1 MMRSKDAGN
10 VLGVNESLEVPPVL
24 ERVDFAQWAGTVE
37 TTTQQRAIEALE
49 RGRVLVC
56 PTLAFTL
63 ETQERQFL
71 SPSCTDGSAKN
82 ISFDPQTGQLR
93 GSACN
98 GDQQAALVAMMV
110 RYATQALGLV
120 QCLLPRYQHAL
131 QQARTSYRPIPAEGR
146 VSSYQQD
153 DRRLHIDAFP
163 SRPTQGRR
171 ILRVFSNVHP
181 ASAPRVWQIG
191 ESFEAFVV
199 KFLPRVRTPW
209 LGSAWLLEQL
219 QITRGRRTRYDHIM
233 LALHD
238 MAKGD
243 ADYQRTA
250 PRVTVP
256 FPPGSTWMAYTDVV
270 LHAVQAGQYL
280 FEQTFHLPVTA
291 MWEPDRSPVR
301 ILEAMCRRPLL
312 EYNTAIRA

>member
-1 MMRSKDAGN
+1 
-10 VLGVNESLEVPPVL
+10 
-24 ERVDFAQWAGTVE
+24 VDFTQWAGTVE
-37 TTTQQRAIEALE
+37 ATTQQRALEALE

-56 PTLAFTL
+56 PTLAFAL
-63 ETQERQFL
+63 EPPEQQFL

-93 GSACN
+93 GSGCK
-98 GDQQAALVAMMV
+98 GEQQAALVAMLA

-120 QCLLPRYQHAL
+120 QRLLPGYQPAL
-131 QQARTSYRPIPAEGR
+131 QQARTSYRPVPAEGR
-146 VSSYQQD
+146 VSSYKQD

-163 SRPTQGRR
+163 SRPTQGQR
-171 ILRVFSNVHP
+171 ILRVFTNVHP

-191 ESFEAFVV
+191 EPFEAFAA
-199 KFLPRVRTPW
+199 KFLPRVRPPW
-209 LGSAWLLEQL
+209 PGSAWFLRQL
-219 QITRGRRTRYDHIM
+219 RITRGRRTRYDHIM

-238 MAKGD
+238 QAKGD

-250 PRVTVP
+250 PRLTVA

-270 LHAVQAGQYL
+270 LHAVQGGQYL

-291 MWEPDRSPVR
+291 MREPDRSPLR
-301 ILEAMCRRPLL
+301 MLEAMCRRPLI
-312 EYNTAIRA
+312 EGSATIPA